1 MAARFR
7 IHQKFLSE
15 VTKPEEKAKE
25 EVIVLEDGQD
35 SPKKEEKEKP
45 KRKAVK
51 VGGLM
56 MRKNVSA
63 SFM

>member
-7 IHQKFLSE
+7 IHQKFISE
-15 VTKPEEKAKE
+15 VSKPEDKEKE

-35 SPKKEEKEKP
+35 SPKKEEKKP
-45 KRKAVK
+45 KRKVVK
-51 VGGLM
+51 VAGLM

>member
-15 VTKPEEKAKE
+15 VTKPEDKKE

-35 SPKKEEKEKP
+35 SPKKEEKPKP
-45 KRKAVK
+45 QRKVVK